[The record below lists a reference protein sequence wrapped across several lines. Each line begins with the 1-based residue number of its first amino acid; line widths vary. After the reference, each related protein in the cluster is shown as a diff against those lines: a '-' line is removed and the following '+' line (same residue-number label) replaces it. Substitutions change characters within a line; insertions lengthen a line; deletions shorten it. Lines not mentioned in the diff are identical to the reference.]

1 MISPP
6 IDIQGLSSVDRV
18 NRFADCLHLGAI
30 DLAICRKMT
39 EAIERARADGSNE
52 AVDFNVYVYM
62 ALHGCAEFFQRAVT
76 PEDFAKAIED
86 DEMWRGVKT
95 IRLLK
100 DPSLVDMV
108 AEHMGNAIG
117 LVVYCFGRF
126 TKKRAA
132 SERTILESI
141 ASEPEARDKAVQFIA
156 SLKKGPPYWT
166 ERD

>member
-1 MISPP
+1 MIDPP
-6 IDIQGLSSVDRV
+6 IDIHGLSSVERV
-18 NRFADCLHLGAI
+18 NTFADCLHLGAV

-39 EAIERARADGSNE
+39 EAIERARADGRNE

-76 PEDFAKAIED
+76 PEDFAKAIARD
-86 DEMWRGVKT
+86 AVWRGIKP

-100 DPSLVDMV
+100 DPSLLDMV

-117 LVVYCFGRF
+117 LVAYCFGYF
-126 TKKRAA
+126 IKKSAA

-141 ASEPEARDKAVQFIA
+141 ASEPEARDRAAGFIA
-156 SLKKGPPYWT
+156 SLKKSPPHWT